1 MTTEKSSCQFYW
13 ITMSGHALKK
23 VQLWLSKRAAA
34 FYQNNRSTV
43 GLLQH
48 LVYSWMCPF
57 WSAESKHWIKPLC
70 AVLVNLRSAGVNAKL
85 KNRKQ
90 GRDPRGTSTP
100 RPCTRCPPILLNLSW
115 CWSSTPHGLQWQQTA
130 KAFIRGTLKRFCFS
144 VRAVRNTFERR
155 TKRSKGSNKK
165 AY

>member
-1 MTTEKSSCQFYW
+1 MLRWQDFCDHREEFMPVLLNHYEWTCSKKGSAMTQQASRCF
-13 ITMSGHALKK
+13 
-23 VQLWLSKRAAA
+23 

-57 WSAESKHWIKPLC
+57 WSVESKHWIKPLC

-100 RPCTRCPPILLNLSW
+100 PAMHKMSSHPPQPQLVLVINTSW
-115 CWSSTPHGLQWQQTA
+115 LAVTA
-130 KAFIRGTLKRFCFS
+130 NCQSLHK
-144 VRAVRNTFERR
+144 RNTQKVLFQCQ
-155 TKRSKGSNKK
+155 SC
-165 AY
+165 